1 MPVKALDGATVTRQ
15 IVPVEIRERS
25 VSVRGLS
32 LRTRE
37 RGPEDGPAS
46 FLLHGWLHHRGSFDL
61 LAPLLPDRTVAYDQ
75 RGHGDSAWVG
85 AGGFYHL
92 VEYVGDLD
100 GLVRELAPA
109 GRLRLVGHSMGGAIC
124 LLYAAARPERVS
136 HVTLLDAAP
145 LLIPPD
151 DVPRRMS
158 GWLDDLARPR
168 ERRPVAS
175 IEDASERLLRADPQ
189 LRPEAARLLAESGI
203 GPDPERPGTLVWKWD
218 PLLRARS
225 PLPYTQDVLPVWTED
240 EAGPYQTLPYPGS
253 HWHPAGE
260 RVRYPHEYGRDGTA
274 KQLTLFHPGSGEVR
288 VKGVEAPIASE
299 ASTGATSCTRRLRRL
314 HPPAAPATTASQ
326 LSFR

>member
-46 FLLHGWLHHRGSFDL
+46 FLLHGWLQHRGSFDL
-61 LAPLLPDRTVAYDQ
+61 LAPLLPGRTVAYDQ

-100 GLVRELAPA
+100 GLVRELVPA
-109 GRLRLVGHSMGGAIC
+109 GRLRLVGHSMGGAVS
-124 LLYAAARPERVS
+124 LLYAAARPERIS

-175 IEDASERLLRADPQ
+175 IEDARDRLLRADPQ

-225 PLPYTQDVLPVWTED
+225 PLPYTQDVLHRMTALVRAPVLLVRAERGQLPEERELRERLASLASLRIETIPRTSHYLHLEEPQRVAELIRRDWTER
-240 EAGPYQTLPYPGS
+240 PG
-253 HWHPAGE
+253 
-260 RVRYPHEYGRDGTA
+260 
-274 KQLTLFHPGSGEVR
+274 
-288 VKGVEAPIASE
+288 
-299 ASTGATSCTRRLRRL
+299 
-314 HPPAAPATTASQ
+314 
-326 LSFR
+326 